1 MLGKKQGTAG
11 PVCVCRLSGNILVL
25 ILTFICRFVDI
36 VTYGPFYPMM
46 RSVLPR
52 LPKNVLFA
60 AQFDGDLTFISSVN
74 DIFEFPM
81 SDNVC
86 SAIGLYVIFCCVV
99 LTERY
104 VRFL

>member
-25 ILTFICRFVDI
+25 ILTFICRFADI

-60 AQFDGDLTFISSVN
+60 AQFDGALTFISSVN
-74 DIFEFPM
+74 DIFCTLR
-81 SDNVC
+81 NV
-86 SAIGLYVIFCCVV
+86 
-99 LTERY
+99 
-104 VRFL
+104 